1 MKEIYLDN
9 AATTPLKKEVL
20 REMLPYLTEEYGNPS
35 ALYRLAQ
42 RARGAVAAA
51 RSAAAEVIGA
61 RPDEIYFTSGGTE
74 ADNWA
79 LKAVY
84 EAFGD
89 KKTQIITSRIEHHA
103 VLETCHY
110 LEKHGAQV
118 IYLPVE
124 RSGRIDIEKIAN
136 AVTEKTC
143 LISVMTA
150 NNETGIIQPVREI
163 GKIAK
168 EKQVLFHTDAVQA
181 YGHIPLSVQETG
193 ADLMSISAHKI
204 GGPKGC
210 GALYIRKGVHI
221 QSFMHGGLQEHARR
235 AGTENVAGIVGFGK
249 AAQLAMTQEKE
260 VNRKIAENRDYLAG
274 RILNEIP
281 DTSLNGEGERLPGH
295 LNISF
300 HHLDGESLLIYL
312 DMHGIACSA
321 GSACASGS
329 LSPSHV
335 LTAMGLSYE
344 DAHASVRMSLS
355 QDNTRD
361 ELDYV
366 VEILKKAH
374 EKMKKTAF

>member
-9 AATTPLKKEVL
+9 AATTPLRKEVL
-20 REMLPYLTEEYGNPS
+20 QEMLPYLTEEYGNPS
-35 ALYRLAQ
+35 ALYRSAQ

-51 RSAAAEVIGA
+51 RSAVAEVIGA

-89 KKTQIITSRIEHHA
+89 KKPQIITSRIEHHA
-103 VLETCHY
+103 ILETCHY

-136 AVTEKTC
+136 AVTDKTC

-181 YGHIPLSVQETG
+181 YGHIPLSVGETG

-249 AAQLAMTQEKE
+249 AARLAMTQEKE
-260 VNRKIAENRDYLAG
+260 VNRKIEENRDYLAG

-300 HHLDGESLLIYL
+300 HHLDGEALLIYL

-366 VEILKKAH
+366 VETLKEAH

>member
-9 AATTPLKKEVL
+9 AATTPLRKEVL
-20 REMLPYLTEEYGNPS
+20 QEMLPYLTEEYGNPS
-35 ALYRLAQ
+35 ALYRSAQ

-51 RSAAAEVIGA
+51 RSAVAEVIGA

-89 KKTQIITSRIEHHA
+89 KKPQIITSRIEHHA
-103 VLETCHY
+103 ILETCHY

-136 AVTEKTC
+136 AVTDKTC

-181 YGHIPLSVQETG
+181 YGHIPLSVGETG

-249 AAQLAMTQEKE
+249 AARLAMTQEKE
-260 VNRKIAENRDYLAG
+260 VNRKIEENRDYLAG

-281 DTSLNGEGERLPGH
+281 DTSLNGDRK
-295 LNISF
+295 
-300 HHLDGESLLIYL
+300 
-312 DMHGIACSA
+312 
-321 GSACASGS
+321 
-329 LSPSHV
+329 
-335 LTAMGLSYE
+335 
-344 DAHASVRMSLS
+344 SV
-355 QDNTRD
+355 
-361 ELDYV
+361 V
-366 VEILKKAH
+366 
-374 EKMKKTAF
+374 